1 MPLRVVIAD
10 DHSHYRRALARM
22 LRSCGADVVAEVPN
36 GEAAV
41 RAVAA
46 TGADVVLMD
55 LYMPGV
61 SGVEATRL
69 IVRRSPGTAVLMLSV
84 FSDEAEIVEAMVG
97 GASGYVLKD
106 RPVEELLAAARSAA
120 AGRPVVSPGL
130 ASALLQR
137 FRDRARSDGSFRAP
151 LAARS

>member
-10 DHSHYRRALARM
+10 DHSHYRRALGRM
-22 LRSCGADVVAEVPN
+22 LRSSGVEVVAEVAG

-41 RAVAA
+41 RAVAS
-46 TGADVVLMD
+46 GADVVMMN
-55 LYMPGV
+55 LYMPGL
-61 SGVEATRL
+61 SGAEATRL

-84 FSDEAEIVEAMVG
+84 FTDEPGVLDAMVA

-106 RPVEELLAAARSAA
+106 RPVEELVAAIRSAA
-120 AGRPVVSPGL
+120 DGRPVVTPGL

-137 FRDRARSDGSFRAP
+137 FRDKARAEGWRAP
-151 LAARS
+151 VPARP